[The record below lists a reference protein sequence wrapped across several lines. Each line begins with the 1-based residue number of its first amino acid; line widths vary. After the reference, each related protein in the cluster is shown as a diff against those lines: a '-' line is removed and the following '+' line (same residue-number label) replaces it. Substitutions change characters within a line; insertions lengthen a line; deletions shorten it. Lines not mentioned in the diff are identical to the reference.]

1 MLVEISN
8 KNTNK
13 QEVYTLLISFQ
24 YKESDYLESNFK
36 KNKKNMHLKGIF
48 PMPARM
54 NDSCVL
60 TIMLMKRLICFP
72 Y

>member
-24 YKESDYLESNFK
+24 YKESDYLEKKFKK
-36 KNKKNMHLKGIF
+36 KNKKVYTFKRDSFTL
-48 PMPARM
+48 PARM
-54 NDSCVL
+54 DDSY
-60 TIMLMKRLICFP
+60 IP
-72 Y
+72 